1 MKEIYYIL
9 EYTNIILGVSGRK
22 YCSYQGSEPSKFYRL
37 EDAREQAN
45 VLFKMSPGTT
55 LVTIRKITDQ
65 EVEVV
70 HPPKDPVLDKAIS
83 SVQEVLATLTE
94 EQKKELWERFEV

>member
-1 MKEIYYIL
+1 MNDEYYIL
-9 EYTNIILGVSGRK
+9 EYTNIVHGVSGRK
-22 YCSYQGSEPSKFYRL
+22 YCPYQDAEPSKFYRL

-45 VLFKMSPGTT
+45 RLFVMSPGTT
-55 LVTIRKITDQ
+55 LVTIRKILDQ

-70 HPPKDPVLDKAIS
+70 SPPKDPVLDKAIS

-94 EQKKELWERFEV
+94 EQKKELWERLNK